1 MVSINAIQHK
11 SSSSSINSKQKQHV
25 TEKKKKTTTATVEL
39 KTSKQQQQQKQQ
51 QNHCTK
57 TVIHEQAQAAGDN
70 KNKNASSKPRRSRLH
85 RAWRWGWK
93 RARRA
98 FRAACCCQ
106 PLPSSCCWTAGFCCR
121 RKSTSCLSHYVR
133 RTNECDED
141 DIDGAFERY
150 KRQMAQL
157 SGGGIGS
164 TSGGDAE
171 YDELSPSQRNT
182 IKKLHGKSKFWNWND
197 SVRSTSDRFLE
208 CLELDDISCGEA
220 SLRKKFTATVVAR
233 RKQITAFYGGGREDD
248 RTILDEIEIGSV
260 GGGVREGVT
269 CGILLLLLLHGT
281 L

>member
-11 SSSSSINSKQKQHV
+11 SSNSSINSKQKQHV
-25 TEKKKKTTTATVEL
+25 TEKKKKTTTTTVEL

-51 QNHCTK
+51 QTHCTK

-70 KNKNASSKPRRSRLH
+70 KNKNVSSKPRRSRLH

-98 FRAACCCQ
+98 FRAACCCCQ
-106 PLPSSCCWTAGFCCR
+106 ASSTSSACCR
-121 RKSTSCLSHYVR
+121 RRKNCFPYVR
-133 RTNECDED
+133 RDCDEED

-157 SGGGIGS
+157 SGDGIGS

-260 GGGVREGVT
+260 GGGGEGVT

>member
-70 KNKNASSKPRRSRLH
+70 KNKNGSSKPRRSRLH

-98 FRAACCCQ
+98 FRAACCCCQ
-106 PLPSSCCWTAGFCCR
+106 ASSTSSSCCRR
-121 RKSTSCLSHYVR
+121 RKNCFPYVR
-133 RTNECDED
+133 RSNADCDEED

-260 GGGVREGVT
+260 GGARGRGT
-269 CGILLLLLLHGT
+269 CGILLLIPLHGT